1 MPLLGKIVVIKRNG
15 GDGTEFPLTASCLFG
30 RKLDCD
36 IRIQLPQVSKEHCK
50 IELNENKEL
59 ILTNLSSVNPTRIN
73 GQVFNQ
79 SERLK
84 HGDLITIIDRSFR
97 FEYPPPKTPK
107 KKRLSTAGKD
117 KTVQPLQ
124 DQQEKSTPIHAEKR
138 KSEHSFDT
146 CLKDGSNLPAS
157 VEQSVETEPEDGKI
171 KKDSMSPFCEL
182 YQMVKQDLAAKS
194 PWKSE
199 LPKTPLA
206 RPQVDH
212 KEAPTADVK
221 SSPKPVT
228 TPSTKKR
235 RSSKSSSDDMTGP
248 AIAQSSFNANQE
260 EKPADD
266 MPSVGSI
273 TPSLTEKSVTP
284 VSQKKRTPLKTP
296 QKFSAGEVVQQILLE
311 PQSEEKTPKSPKG
324 RRSGGSQDQSLALQM
339 LSGQPQTPGLIGK
352 NTEVKMSPR
361 TSPRSNAGKRF
372 QVQDVLH
379 DVKATTS
386 ASKNKDGTSVNDL
399 CKGNKSHTEVTV
411 PKAKRKRVSFGG
423 QLSPELFDKRLPPN
437 SPLRRGA
444 TPRRS
449 LGPSQKPQSLLRRA
463 STIGLLALRLEET
476 VPRVQN
482 SSPKKASPKR
492 AASAAKTPS
501 PAKRSPSTKAKTPSP
516 KRQKSPSASPKVST
530 PSSTPATPKTPAS
543 ARRASTSAVE
553 AAGGMSLTETPRVQ
567 GRFSVSRISTPSP
580 VQDQGEQP
588 EVQSTIVEDMPQK
601 CVTPKI
607 PLRRK
612 SMKSSARK
620 TPKSAI
626 KSALDVIRSRRSGAS
641 RANLKV
647 LTSWADIVKFGQTK
661 PQTEVATKKKPT
673 KSSIVKKMAVPKS
686 KTPARR
692 LKDDI
697 STGHA
702 ASPVTI
708 VVGKAHMRTN
718 QSCGAAPK
726 IVPNIALFKKDMKMD
741 EDFTGV
747 ADIFKTPANSRS
759 KNKVPINNE
768 CPEMPLDEISVM
780 KTPEESGE
788 MVVSPLSVIS
798 TAKCGQYN
806 NEAVTRLLLDNKDGS
821 LLEDEGLSQ
830 LTDNSIEASGHDIIP
845 DQEMPPNDQTVEEEA
860 APETVVE
867 TPKQKAAPALCLTG
881 VKRLMKTP
889 KQRAEPIEDL
899 RGKLL
904 KTPKEHKPPQEES
917 LEGIKELLKTPKYR
931 GAPVEDMVGVKRVMQ
946 TPKVKSK
953 PVLCAAGLQR
963 LMKTPKEKSEQHEEL
978 TGVQELMQTPKLKGD
993 LEENQFGLKRLVK
1006 TPKRKR
1012 NQVEEDLTGVQQLMK
1027 TPKHKGE
1034 PVEDQMG
1041 IQRLMQTPKEKV
1053 EPAEDLQTPKQKG
1066 EPFSNG
1072 EAMAEEDITGFKEPE
1087 EPENNSTLTTENDV
1101 TEPTEIQGPVV
1112 AVESG
1117 SAFMP
1122 AKGFDEECDKENVC
1136 PVETMETEVDSQCTT
1151 EVIDSTHS
1159 DVETDAVIPQEKHP
1173 DKIEEESVSVEA
1185 IDVCFSGTDE
1195 KSEEHSEETVCTSD
1209 NSNAT
1214 VETTPTSSTA
1224 EEDESEMIKPSL
1236 PKKIQRGIRGKAAQK
1251 SKNANNDKAKVPAV
1265 LSVTEEEN
1273 LNGSLP
1279 SSTPRA
1285 RRGKKLLEV
1294 PEVAAS
1300 PVRKSARGRIPKHRF
1315 VDEEAKN
1322 TEASQVS
1329 VDSMKT
1335 KISECLPVVTKTRRG
1350 RKPKQDDEAAI
1361 EPVDD
1366 INAGD
1371 PQCPD
1376 APANEELVQAPVV
1389 KPGRRK
1395 KLDKTASHPSEELEQ
1410 KTPEIVCEENAVVPE
1425 SVKLVTSLVTETV
1438 SATRARRGRPAK
1450 KELVKTEPTPTL
1462 ESEITS
1468 THAVV
1473 VAEKPMT
1480 PAAKSGRGRKA
1491 KKEIVK
1497 EQLLDDD
1504 AMVVSQTVAEV
1515 NVDHK
1520 DEPEAPVVKSG
1531 RGRKAKQQKPQMAE
1545 EVPQMAEEV
1554 PQMAEEVDHQP
1565 AVDASTH
1572 VPVTEEHTETEVKS
1586 VRGSRKTKQSKVTF
1600 SVETEEN
1607 IVNLVEQAETPV
1619 VKSGRKRAVIAKETA
1634 EVEAEVSVKRGR
1646 RAVAE
1651 PAPPVAVVSSRGR
1664 KAVAKVE
1671 LEVTEDVASS
1681 EEPAKPVKH
1690 TRRTAKAPESK
1701 KEENPMTQADSES
1714 VAAENA
1720 AIVALE
1726 KVERGSRGRKLKDS
1740 TKAIPSKPIK
1750 EISKDEEASEIK
1762 PSKNVVIS
1770 KNIEEVEP
1778 STDVEEQQLKKSK
1791 RLGKIPAET
1800 SSTSNQS
1807 TDLPPRG
1814 RRGAKKEEEH
1824 PVEEVQI
1831 KVKPLRRGKAVGSAA
1846 PKSDPSDGKASTPL
1860 KRKRNDVL
1868 EVTDESSN
1876 KEPLPKKR
1884 GRVAISTKAATEV
1897 SSKEK
1902 TPDAE
1907 PEKAEATPKKASNR
1921 AVRGQKKTAQEPDPA
1936 PAQES
1941 VSGTTTRRG
1950 RGVKKVEEVDI
1961 STEAAPVRRTRRK

>member
-1 MPLLGKIVVIKRNG
+1 
-15 GDGTEFPLTASCLFG
+15 
-30 RKLDCD
+30 
-36 IRIQLPQVSKEHCK
+36 
-50 IELNENKEL
+50 
-59 ILTNLSSVNPTRIN
+59 
-73 GQVFNQ
+73 
-79 SERLK
+79 
-84 HGDLITIIDRSFR
+84 
-97 FEYPPPKTPK
+97 
-107 KKRLSTAGKD
+107 
-117 KTVQPLQ
+117 
-124 DQQEKSTPIHAEKR
+124 
-138 KSEHSFDT
+138 
-146 CLKDGSNLPAS
+146 
-157 VEQSVETEPEDGKI
+157 
-171 KKDSMSPFCEL
+171 MSPFCEL

-194 PWKSE
+194 PWKCE
-199 LPKTPLA
+199 VPKTPLA

-228 TPSTKKR
+228 TPSIKKR
-235 RSSKSSSDDMTGP
+235 RSSKSSSDDITGP

-266 MPSVGSI
+266 MLSVGSI
-273 TPSLTEKSVTP
+273 TPSLTEKCVTP

-324 RRSGGSQDQSLALQM
+324 RRSGGSPDQSLALQM
-339 LSGQPQTPGLIGK
+339 LSGQPQTPGLMGK

-386 ASKNKDGTSVNDL
+386 ASKKKDGTSVNDL
-399 CKGNKSHTEVTV
+399 CDSNKSHTEATV

-476 VPRVQN
+476 VPHVQN

-501 PAKRSPSTKAKTPSP
+501 PAKRSPSTKAKAPSP

-553 AAGGMSLTETPRVQ
+553 AAGDMSLTETPRVQ

-588 EVQSTIVEDMPQK
+588 EVQLTIVEDMPQK

-673 KSSIVKKMAVPKS
+673 KSNIVKKTAVPKP

-759 KNKVPINNE
+759 KNKVPINDE

-821 LLEDEGLSQ
+821 LLEVEGLSQ
-830 LTDNSIEASGHDIIP
+830 LSENSIEASGHDIIP

-860 APETVVE
+860 APEMVVE
-867 TPKQKAAPALCLTG
+867 TPKQKATPALCLTG

-946 TPKVKSK
+946 TPKLKSK

-993 LEENQFGLKRLVK
+993 LEESQFGLKRLVK

-1041 IQRLMQTPKEKV
+1041 IQRLMQTPKEKI

-1072 EAMAEEDITGFKEPE
+1072 GAMAEEDNTGFKEPE
-1087 EPENNSTLTTENDV
+1087 EPENNSTLTTENV

-1122 AKGFDEECDKENVC
+1122 AKDFDEECDKENVC

-1151 EVIDSTHS
+1151 EVNDSTHS
-1159 DVETDAVIPQEKHP
+1159 DVKTDAVIPQEKHP

-1224 EEDESEMIKPSL
+1224 EEDEGEMIKASL
-1236 PKKIQRGIRGKAAQK
+1236 PNKIQRGIRGKAAQK

-1279 SSTPRA
+1279 SSTSRA

-1300 PVRKSARGRIPKHRF
+1300 PVRKSARGRIPKHHF

-1350 RKPKQDDEAAI
+1350 RKPKQDEVAI

-1410 KTPEIVCEENAVVPE
+1410 KTPEIVCEESAVVPE
-1425 SVKLVTSLVTETV
+1425 SVKLVTALVTETV
-1438 SATRARRGRPAK
+1438 SATRGRRGRPAK

-1480 PAAKSGRGRKA
+1480 PVAKSGRGRKA

-1504 AMVVSQTVAEV
+1504 AMVISQTVAEV

-1531 RGRKAKQQKPQMAE
+1531 RGRKAKQQKPQI
-1545 EVPQMAEEV
+1545 
-1554 PQMAEEVDHQP
+1554 AEEVDHQP
-1565 AVDASTH
+1565 AVDTSTH
-1572 VPVTEEHTETEVKS
+1572 VPVTEEHTETEVKP

-1619 VKSGRKRAVIAKETA
+1619 VKSGRKRAVISKETT

-1671 LEVTEDVASS
+1671 SEITEDVASS

-1701 KEENPMTQADSES
+1701 KEENPMTQAGSES

-1720 AIVALE
+1720 AVVALE

-1750 EISKDEEASEIK
+1750 EISKAEEASEIK

-1770 KNIEEVEP
+1770 KNTEEVEP

-1831 KVKPLRRGKAVGSAA
+1831 KIKPLRRGKAVGSAA
-1846 PKSDPSDGKASTPL
+1846 PKSDPSDSKASTPL

-1884 GRVAISTKAATEV
+1884 GRVAISTKVATEV
-1897 SSKEK
+1897 SSKEE

-1907 PEKAEATPKKASNR
+1907 PEKAEAPPKKASNR

-1936 PAQES
+1936 PAQAS
-1941 VSGTTTRRG
+1941 VSGTTTRSG